1 MNDASTVELQTLID
15 RMNAGDTSARDLLI
29 EHVCARLQ
37 RVTRKI
43 RRDFPR
49 LRNNEDTGDLL
60 QKGIIRL
67 LRALDAGTVATVE
80 DFFRLAALQVRRELI
95 DMARRPS
102 WLKNASDV
110 TVDAME
116 EPFDSTYEPR
126 RLADWTEFHGK
137 VEQLP
142 EQERQV
148 FDLLWYQGL
157 SQSEAAA
164 VLRVSV
170 PTIKRRWLS
179 ARLRL
184 KSALL

>member
-1 MNDASTVELQTLID
+1 
-15 RMNAGDTSARDLLI
+15 
-29 EHVCARLQ
+29 
-37 RVTRKI
+37 
-43 RRDFPR
+43 
-49 LRNNEDTGDLL
+49 
-60 QKGIIRL
+60 
-67 LRALDAGTVATVE
+67 
-80 DFFRLAALQVRRELI
+80 
-95 DMARRPS
+95 MARRPS